1 MNNSISCFYFF
12 ELLGKNEK
20 HFVQEVFLIREMEVG
35 DMIPFP
41 DRDNSIFC
49 FGKNELFGKK
59 WHYFVKRT
67 LHWNFLFSDI
77 PDTDCWGSI

>member
-1 MNNSISCFYFF
+1 
-12 ELLGKNEK
+12 
-20 HFVQEVFLIREMEVG
+20 
-35 DMIPFP
+35 MIPFP

-67 LHWNFLFSDI
+67 LHLNSLFSDI
-77 PDTDCWGSI
+77 SDIDPWGLI